1 MYYKD
6 DGKGAPKKKTSRRS
20 PHLVSSSSEPNLT
33 QTSPHPL
40 VTVCI
45 PTYNGEQFLGEALES
60 VAEQTYPNLEILL
73 ADDGSEDATLE
84 ILEDFRDNSPHPC
97 RIYRHSHRGMVQNWN
112 FCIHEA
118 RGVYLKFLFQDDRLD
133 PDCIRQLV
141 NVAETDAEM
150 GLVFCPRR
158 LDITDDAAGIGIL
171 EIVAQRCRHVHRGWR
186 HLNSRQAGT
195 TLLGDCQLWRFPLNK
210 IGEPT
215 AVLLRKS
222 AVEAVGGFDPDLS
235 QLVDVELW
243 WRLLA
248 TASVGFVDEPLA
260 VFRLHPG
267 QQTVKNALAGKFDE
281 GRFFLKIA
289 QNPIFAQE
297 IRQQATWHWL
307 QQEDWRC
314 QDWRSHLQEIPPSLW
329 PDWLQQI
336 LSQTP
341 QWRDR
346 GEAKTYT
353 QGLMAISDYLLA
365 RIQEQ
370 PQQWQHAAQVYSL
383 QVSLLPTYY
392 NDVSLDELLRQRRQI
407 LQFFLQSQ
415 GYPLHWQFPSPN
427 SGKTGVY
434 LETYPGHLPETGKT
448 IYSPQPPPKS
458 WPGGNWIQL
467 PTDLRGQIQRLREE
481 NLDELQFWG
490 DSVSDIGAIAFLE
503 LHQLA
508 RSQRTFEDLPL
519 WETGDKT
526 GFLPTSLTPS
536 IYHSTTAHLGQA
548 LEREIFDLKQR
559 LDIASAPVIFVTVV
573 SPDDLTVELRE
584 TWASIIQSC
593 PQSLLL
599 LLLSKNDEQSKLGIS
614 SRDRLRETWTQFNL
628 SRQQL
633 IVVDRPDWQQ
643 QPLWWDVGDI
653 YLDSFPVNS
662 PQTVQMALRKN
673 QVPVLYFGKTRRSQ
687 TSVNTFSG
695 TIPPE
700 SIAQQESDYINL
712 AQKLGT
718 DRHFRQEIL
727 RKLKLAQG
735 MKNPS

>member
-1 MYYKD
+1 M
-6 DGKGAPKKKTSRRS
+6 SF
-20 PHLVSSSSEPNLT
+20 SSEPNSPE
-33 QTSPHPL
+33 TSPPPL

-45 PTYNGEQFLGEALES
+45 PTYNGAKFLGEALED
-60 VAEQTYPNLEILL
+60 VAGQTYPNLEILL

-84 ILEDFRDNSPHPC
+84 ILEDFRANSPHPC

-112 FCIHEA
+112 FCIQEA

-133 PDCIRQLV
+133 PDCIRKLV
-141 NVAETDAEM
+141 NVAETDADM

-158 LDITDDAAGIGIL
+158 LEVAEDAAGIGIL
-171 EIVAQRCRHVHRGWR
+171 EIVAQRCRHVHQGWR
-186 HLNSRQAGT
+186 HLNSRQLGT
-195 TLLGDCQLWRFPLNK
+195 TLLGDDQLWTFPLNK

-222 AVEAVGGFDPDLS
+222 AVEAVGGFDTDLS

-248 TASVGFVDEPLA
+248 TGSVGFVEEPLA

-267 QQTVKNALAGKFDE
+267 QQTVKNAAEGRFDE
-281 GRFFLKIA
+281 GRFLLKIA
-289 QNPIFAQE
+289 QNPIFAQD

-307 QQEDWRC
+307 QQENWRY

-329 PDWLQQI
+329 PDWLQQM

-341 QWRDR
+341 QWCDR

-365 RIQEQ
+365 RIQDQ
-370 PQQWQHAAQVYSL
+370 PQPWLEAAKVYSL
-383 QVSLLPTYY
+383 QVSLSPTYY
-392 NDVSLDELLRQRRQI
+392 CDLPLDNLLQQRRQI

-415 GYPLHWQFPSPN
+415 GYRLDWQFSRQN

-434 LETYPGHLPETGKT
+434 LETYPGHLPETCKT

-458 WPGGNWIQL
+458 WPGGDWIQL
-467 PTDLRGQIQRLREE
+467 PADLRGQIQRLREE

-490 DSVSDIGAIAFLE
+490 DSVGNIGAIAFLE

-508 RSQRTFEDLPL
+508 RSQRTFGDLPL
-519 WETGDKT
+519 WETSDET
-526 GFLPTSLTPS
+526 AFLHMSLTPS
-536 IYHSTTAHLGQA
+536 IYPSTTAHLGQA
-548 LEREIFDLKQR
+548 PDPEILDFKQR
-559 LDIASAPVIFVTVV
+559 LDIASATVIFVSAI

-584 TWASIIQSC
+584 TWAGIIQSC

-599 LLLSKNDEQSKLGIS
+599 LLLSQNDEQSKLGIS
-614 SRDRLRETWTQFNL
+614 SRDRLTETWAKFDL

-633 IVVDRPDWQQ
+633 IVVNPVDWQQ

-662 PQTVQMALRKN
+662 PQLVEMALNKN
-673 QVPVLYFGKTRRSQ
+673 QVPILYFGKTRRSQ
-687 TSVNTFSG
+687 TSVKHFSG
-695 TIPPE
+695 PIPPE
-700 SIAQQESDYINL
+700 AIAQQDAEYSQLAQNL
-712 AQKLGT
+712 AT
-718 DRHFRQEIL
+718 DLEFRQEIL
-727 RKLKLAQG
+727 KKLKLAQ
-735 MKNPS
+735 NPSQPRPDSLC